1 MRLVAF
7 TILILF
13 GTICQRTEVSVN
25 QSQNNNQ
32 PTRVSIENANAEN
45 VKKSEV
51 NNPFNTDVSNSSS
64 NKSVSSA
71 NKTVANSVPANSIE
85 KRCGWLQNPTPAN
98 FWFTDKDGEWT
109 IGAQGGYQAEGTD
122 YLPDFGNEWVK
133 TNGNY
138 GYGCI
143 CMNVKV
149 DKKEQKVVEIKSASV
164 RPLSA
169 CRNDK
174 SLKEPKDS

>member
-25 QSQNNNQ
+25 QSQNTDQ
-32 PTRVSIENANAEN
+32 PPRVSTENTKVEN
-45 VKKSEV
+45 PKVENKKEGV
-51 NNPFNTDVSNSSS
+51 NNPFNSGEAN
-64 NKSVSSA
+64 SSA
-71 NKTVANSVPANSIE
+71 NKSTPVASANGIE
-85 KRCGWLQNPTPAN
+85 KRCGWLENPTPGN
-98 FWFTDKDGEWT
+98 FWFTDADGEWT
-109 IGAQGGYQAEGTD
+109 IGAQGGYQAEGMD

-133 TNGNY
+133 TNGYY

-143 CMNVKV
+143 CMDVKV
-149 DKKEQKVVEIKSASV
+149 DKKEQKVTEIRKASV

-174 SLKEPKDS
+174 SLKEPKE